1 MWFNLNEKMAR
12 IGIDAR
18 FFGSAGKG
26 LGRYTQKLIENLE
39 KIDRENDYF
48 VFLRKENF
56 EEYVSKAD
64 NFKKILADYRWYGF
78 GEQFL
83 LPLVFLK
90 HKLDLVHFPHFNV
103 PIFYR
108 KPIVVTIHD
117 LILLHFPT
125 LKGTTLSPL
134 LYWIKFL
141 MYKIVINSAI
151 KRAKKV
157 IAVSEFTKNDIL
169 KNYKIP
175 AEKIEVSYEACENF
189 CSISQKSETEVLKE
203 CGIIKPYI
211 LYVGNAYP
219 HKNLETLIK
228 SFKLLRLE
236 NPQLNLVLVGKE
248 DYFYLQIKN
257 FVQKEAIDG
266 IIFPGFVPDRDLDM
280 VYKNSKAYVFPS
292 LYEGF
297 GLPPLEA
304 MAKGVPVVS
313 SDHKCMKEV
322 LGDGAVFC
330 QAQDVHSLARGIST
344 VLFNEQIR
352 KNLIEKGYAK
362 SGSYSWEKMAVI
374 TKKIY
379 QKINIKI

>member
-1 MWFNLNEKMAR
+1 MAR

-18 FFGSAGKG
+18 FYGSAGKG

-39 KIDRENDYF
+39 KIDNENQYF
-48 VFLRKENF
+48 IFLRKENF
-56 EEYVSKAD
+56 DEYVPKAD
-64 NFKKILADYRWYGF
+64 NFRKLIANYKWYGF
-78 GEQFL
+78 GEQL
-83 LPLVFLK
+83 LMPFVFLK
-90 HKLDLVHFPHFNV
+90 YKFDLVHFPHFNV

-108 KPIVVTIHD
+108 KPIVITIHD

-125 LKGTTLSPL
+125 LKGTTLSPV

-151 KRAKKV
+151 KRSKKI

-169 KNYKIP
+169 KNYEIP
-175 AEKIEVSYEACENF
+175 AEKIQVSYEACENF
-189 CSISQKSETEVLKE
+189 CAISRKSDAEILKE
-203 CGIIKPYI
+203 YGIMKPYI

-219 HKNLETLIK
+219 HKNLETLLRA
-228 SFKLLRLE
+228 FKLLRSE
-236 NPQLNLVLVGKE
+236 NSQLNLVLVGKE

-257 FVQKEAIDG
+257 IAKKEVIDG
-266 IIFPGFVPDRDLDM
+266 VAFPGFIPDKDLDII
-280 VYKNSKAYVFPS
+280 YKNSEVYVFPS

-313 SDHKCMKEV
+313 SDHECMKEV
-322 LGDGAVFC
+322 LGDGALFC
-330 QAQDVHSLARGIST
+330 EARDVHSLAEAISK
-344 VLFNEQIR
+344 VIADKPLRNS
-352 KNLIEKGYAK
+352 LIKKGYAK
-362 SGSYSWEKMAVI
+362 SGSYNWEKMAII

-379 QKINIKI
+379 QKINIKR

>member
-1 MWFNLNEKMAR
+1 
-12 IGIDAR
+12 
-18 FFGSAGKG
+18 
-26 LGRYTQKLIENLE
+26 
-39 KIDRENDYF
+39 
-48 VFLRKENF
+48 
-56 EEYVSKAD
+56 
-64 NFKKILADYRWYGF
+64 
-78 GEQFL
+78 
-83 LPLVFLK
+83 
-90 HKLDLVHFPHFNV
+90 PHFNV

-219 HKNLETLIK
+219 
-228 SFKLLRLE
+228 
-236 NPQLNLVLVGKE
+236 
-248 DYFYLQIKN
+248 
-257 FVQKEAIDG
+257 
-266 IIFPGFVPDRDLDM
+266 
-280 VYKNSKAYVFPS
+280 
-292 LYEGF
+292 
-297 GLPPLEA
+297 
-304 MAKGVPVVS
+304 
-313 SDHKCMKEV
+313 
-322 LGDGAVFC
+322 
-330 QAQDVHSLARGIST
+330 
-344 VLFNEQIR
+344 
-352 KNLIEKGYAK
+352 
-362 SGSYSWEKMAVI
+362 
-374 TKKIY
+374 
-379 QKINIKI
+379 